1 MKYLLFL
8 ISVSFLPTLYA
19 HESPD
24 PIDVTCILDNYS
36 KENAYNTDKTDYYQ
50 ELKPII
56 SARVIKQ
63 HLDELENGIYNGY
76 TLTYDTEFSVV
87 ARVKTSE
94 GITHKT
100 MTLTAQYDESSKRV
114 TVEDYTTNISGLP
127 APTRWKYSDKKSYE
141 ESFSN
146 SVVSCKIYP

>member
-1 MKYLLFL
+1 
-8 ISVSFLPTLYA
+8 
-19 HESPD
+19 
-24 PIDVTCILDNYS
+24 
-36 KENAYNTDKTDYYQ
+36 
-50 ELKPII
+50 
-56 SARVIKQ
+56 
-63 HLDELENGIYNGY
+63 
-76 TLTYDTEFSVV
+76 
-87 ARVKTSE
+87 
-94 GITHKT
+94 

>member
-1 MKYLLFL
+1 MQYLLFL

-24 PIDVTCILDNYS
+24 PIDVACILDNYIT
-36 KENAYNTDKTDYYQ
+36 EATIGPNLVRYQ

-63 HLDELENGIYNGY
+63 HLDELDKGIYDGY
-76 TLTYDTEFSVV
+76 TLTYDTEFIVV
-87 ARVKTSE
+87 AGVKTSE
-94 GITHKT
+94 GITQKT
-100 MTLTAQYDESSKRV
+100 ITLTAQYDENSKRV
-114 TVEDYTTNISGLP
+114 TVADKRTDLLGYP
-127 APTRWKYSDKKSYE
+127 APTRWKYYDKESYE